1 MSSPMPAS
9 YRKPSQA
16 LAGGAR
22 LSLAPRPC
30 DLLLCTRN
38 FHVYICLPRRR
49 NSGQIRWSPLSA
61 QHATW
66 CPAGSP
72 EEERMDGWMG
82 PAPSK
87 PPAIFL
93 PLTSQPVQPD
103 VCLISLSWE
112 SRHVAEGHRPHP
124 QTHSSP
130 EPGGDG
136 RPGGEGLTP
145 SGTQNSAH
153 TTLRALKFHH
163 LIDVFQASHLSG
175 VTRQRGLFLPPA
187 RLREDPGSVS
197 TLAGVPEGWSSGDSG
212 DPAWPL
218 PSCVTLSRPF
228 PHPGLRFPI

>member
-93 PLTSQPVQPD
+93 PLTSQPVQPRR
-103 VCLISLSWE
+103 VLNLT
-112 SRHVAEGHRPHP
+112 VLG
-124 QTHSSP
+124 
-130 EPGGDG
+130 EPACG
-136 RPGGEGLTP
+136 R
-145 SGTQNSAH
+145 GTQAPSPDSLFSGAWWGW
-153 TTLRALKFHH
+153 
-163 LIDVFQASHLSG
+163 QAG
-175 VTRQRGLFLPPA
+175 RRG
-187 RLREDPGSVS
+187 
-197 TLAGVPEGWSSGDSG
+197 
-212 DPAWPL
+212 
-218 PSCVTLSRPF
+218 SRPF
-228 PHPGLRFPI
+228 GNTEFCPHDSPSFKIPPPD